1 MDLNLLYARHQR
13 AIMQTAQTLC
23 RTAHAG
29 HIASANGV
37 ARTIRSYQA
46 AQGASAAK
54 GWHDAVAAKPAVPG
68 AAA

>member
-13 AIMQTAQTLC
+13 AIMQAAQTLC

-46 AQGASAAK
+46 AQGADVVVILTEWNEFRALDLAK
-54 GWHDAVAAKPAVPG
+54 EE
-68 AAA
+68 